1 METGRGPT
9 IGEFYLAQETERAW
23 ARMEL
28 NRRLICTIID
38 ADPAGDERRKK
49 DFFNLR
55 KKYQARQQFYTDW
68 AADLFNPPST
78 SDYNVMAK
86 YEDSLAAAMAATKV
100 ALDSVGRR
108 ADYGLSETLHG
119 SRKKT
124 IQLPSPP
131 PKWSLYLPRGSKETN
146 TITVCSSK
154 GCLVPADHRCQHN
167 ISGFPKEGRA
177 SKVRCWRASCD
188 KHFTFEVTGHTTVR
202 LCEEC
207 VGKWVGKEEEPP
219 LVMAP

>member
-1 METGRGPT
+1 METGKGLT
-9 IGEFYLAQETERAW
+9 IGGYYLAQETERAW

-28 NRRLICTIID
+28 NRRLTYTIID
-38 ADPAGDERRKK
+38 SDPAGDERRKAE
-49 DFFNLR
+49 FFNLR
-55 KKYQARQQFYTDW
+55 RNSQARHQVAEHIPTLL
-68 AADLFNPPST
+68 DLPTPSNH
-78 SDYNVMAK
+78 NVIAK
-86 YEDSLAAAMAATKV
+86 YEDSLAAAMAATEV
-100 ALDSVGRR
+100 ALNSVRQKAG
-108 ADYGLSETLHG
+108 YGLSETSHG

-124 IQLPSPP
+124 IQQPSPP

-154 GCLVPADHRCQHN
+154 GCLVPADHRCQQN
-167 ISGFPKEGRA
+167 ISGFPKAGRA

-207 VGKWVGKEEEPP
+207 VGQWVGKKEEPP
-219 LVMAP
+219 LVLAP

>member
-38 ADPAGDERRKK
+38 ADPAGDERRKE

-55 KKYQARQQFYTDW
+55 KKYQARHQVAEHIQTHLD
-68 AADLFNPPST
+68 PPST
-78 SDYNVMAK
+78 SNYNVMAR

-188 KHFTFEVTGHTTVR
+188 KHFTFEVTGHTMVR